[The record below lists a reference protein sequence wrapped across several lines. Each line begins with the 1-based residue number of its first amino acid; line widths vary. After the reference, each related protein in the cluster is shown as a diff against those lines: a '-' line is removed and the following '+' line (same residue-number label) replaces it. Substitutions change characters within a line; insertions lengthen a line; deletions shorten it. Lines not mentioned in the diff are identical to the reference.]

1 MKSASNQN
9 HSGASQMLRRK
20 FTVLLAVVLFFVCCA
35 CILWGCMLQD
45 GGPSPNTGSG
55 ETDIQ
60 TTGSLTTKES
70 DTSDS
75 SSILPPATDTGGADS
90 ENTVPPDPNIPD
102 AEKLQQ
108 VMLTENKEQPGDDAY
123 IDKLIFFGD
132 STTYG
137 MRHYK
142 VFGEVNT
149 PQVWTPSSGTLALFR
164 ATTDKIYY
172 PDEDTELSLADICAA
187 KRPDYLIITLG
198 INGISSMKE
207 EYFKSEYI
215 KVVNIVKEN
224 SPDTKIILQSIYPV
238 AKNYTK
244 ISNSAIRE
252 ANSWVVDIAYECQV
266 KYLDTFSALVGSDG
280 YLPDDWQNG
289 DGMHLNEAGFAA
301 IMEYVRLHPYRD

>member
-1 MKSASNQN
+1 MKSASNQK
-9 HSGASQMLRRK
+9 HSGAYQMLRRK
-20 FTVLLAVVLFFVCCA
+20 FTVLLAVVLLFVCCA

-45 GGPSPNTGSG
+45 SGAPSDTISGG
-55 ETDIQ
+55 TD
-60 TTGSLTTKES
+60 THTDSLTTEAP

-75 SSILPPATDTGGADS
+75 SSIQPPTTDTGNANS
-90 ENTVPPDPNIPD
+90 ESIAPPDPNAPD

-108 VMLTENKEQPGDDAY
+108 VMLPENKEQPGDDAY

-187 KRPDYLIITLG
+187 KRPEYLIITLG

-207 EYFKSEYI
+207 DYFKSEYT

-252 ANSWVVDIAYECQV
+252 ANSWVVDVAYECQV

-301 IMEYVRLHPYRD
+301 IMEYVRLHPYQN

>member
-1 MKSASNQN
+1 MPIMKSSHSN
-9 HSGASQMLRRK
+9 HSGAYQMLRRK
-20 FTVLLAVVLFFVCCA
+20 FTVLLAIVFLFVCCA
-35 CILWGCMLQD
+35 CILWGCVLQD
-45 GGPSPNTGSG
+45 GGTPSDTVPNGTDTRTETVSDGDLSTTDPAG
-55 ETDIQ
+55 TKAPETD
-60 TTGSLTTKES
+60 
-70 DTSDS
+70 DTDPET
-75 SSILPPATDTGGADS
+75 SI
-90 ENTVPPDPNIPD
+90 PPDPNAPD
-102 AEKLQQ
+102 SEKLQK
-108 VMLTENKEQPGDDAY
+108 VMLPENKEQPGDDAY
-123 IDKLIFFGD
+123 MDQLIFFGD

-187 KRPDYLIITLG
+187 KRPKYLIITLG

-207 EYFKSEYI
+207 DYFKSEYT

-252 ANSWVVDIAYECQV
+252 ANSWVVDVAYDCQV
-266 KYLDTFSALVGSDG
+266 KYLDTFSALIGNDG
-280 YLPDDWQNG
+280 YLPEDWQNG
-289 DGMHLNEAGFAA
+289 DGMHLNEKGFAA
-301 IMEYVRLHPYRD
+301 IMEYVRMHPYQE